1 MYIIIS
7 TTTDNKN
14 VADSIAK
21 KVLDLNLSPCVQIY
35 PDIEST
41 YIWDNN
47 LKKTKEFIIQ
57 IKTIDKNLDLIV
69 NIIKDTHNYTV
80 PEIMSHRINLHNT
93 EYEKWFITNS
103 KGKE

>member
-14 VADSIAK
+14 VADSIGK

-41 YIWDNN
+41 YIWDKN
-47 LKKTKEFIIQ
+47 LKKTKIL
-57 IKTIDKNLDLIV
+57 KLNLLTAKI
-69 NIIKDTHNYTV
+69 
-80 PEIMSHRINLHNT
+80 L
-93 EYEKWFITNS
+93 F
-103 KGKE
+103 

>member
-14 VADSIAK
+14 VADSIGK

-35 PDIEST
+35 PGIEST
-41 YIWDNN
+41 YIWDKN

-57 IKTIDKNLDLIV
+57 IKTIDKNIDFIA
-69 NIIKDTHNYTV
+69 NIIKDLHNYSV
-80 PEIMSHRINLHNT
+80 PEIISYKIN
-93 EYEKWFITNS
+93 I
-103 KGKE
+103 